1 MKKLEI
7 IIESVEKRK
16 VCRLLDQIG
25 VSGYT
30 IIDNVLGRGSHF
42 TRSGTELSEIMK
54 SSLIIVVEKD
64 EIISKIIDVIKNEVL
79 KFYSGKLF
87 LSEVQIIE

>member
-79 KFYSGKLF
+79 RFYSGKLF
-87 LSEVQIIE
+87 LSDVLIIE